1 MITLNDLSQN
11 RALRVFVVAL
21 GACAVALAAPRL
33 PVGRVDV
40 PFLLLSVVAV
50 SAGTRLRARVPRT
63 NASVSHADTLL
74 MLTLLLYGG
83 ALSVAFAA
91 VAALCAAA
99 QPSRKPSAML
109 RNVAAASGSTFLVA
123 AALRLSFGAGNLAQA
138 LPPFSLAA
146 AICLAALVQSAFRVV
161 AAAGEEERGVKGD
174 RARATWGARAVGFA
188 WTLAAYLAVNA
199 AALVIAKLIGLIGFY
214 GAFAFTLACAFV
226 HYAAG
231 VYLRGIS
238 DQAARARRIESQVA
252 VFEESEGL
260 FHSSF
265 DHAAIG
271 MAIVSANG
279 HLVLVN
285 RSLCGILGY
294 SEAELLAINFEQ
306 ITHPDD
312 LGNLLASI
320 KELLRGRAAAFH
332 VEKRFL
338 HKQGHPVWV
347 LCSVSRVRE
356 RATDSSAHLIL
367 QTQDIT
373 DRKRAEERLLHDA
386 FHDALTGLP
395 NRTLFIDHLKLAIAR
410 RQRDPEQNYAVLF
423 LDIDRF
429 KVINDSLGHMIGDH
443 LLVGIARRLET
454 CLRPGDTVARVGGDE
469 FTVLLEA
476 VRDEAE
482 AVAVTGRIQKE
493 LARPFYLG
501 GREVFTTT
509 SIGIAPGTSDYA
521 LPEEVLRD
529 ADTAM
534 YRAKSLGKARHEV
547 FDKEMHA
554 VAMNLLQVET
564 DLRGASERGEFF
576 LHYQA
581 IVSLD
586 DFGVRGFE
594 ALVRWRHPERGVIS
608 PMDFI
613 PVAEEWGQIVA
624 IGQWALREACGQMRE
639 WQQRFPSEPPLFVS
653 VNLSVRQFN
662 EPHLIEQVE
671 GILEETGLDPRSLK
685 LEITES
691 AVMDNLDAATG
702 MLEQLHALGVELSM
716 DDFGT
721 GYSSLSHLHR
731 FPIDTL
737 KVDRSFVMRMADSN
751 ENKEIVRTIL
761 MLAQNLGMD
770 VVAEGVETREQL
782 ALLRKLGCEYG
793 QGFLFSKPVDAEGA
807 EQIIAET
814 RAGEVASRQPA
825 EPECAAQVA

>member
-1 MITLNDLSQN
+1 MITLNDLRQS
-11 RALRVFVVAL
+11 RAPRVFVVAL
-21 GACAVALAAPRL
+21 GVCAVALAAVRL
-33 PVGRVDV
+33 PFGRVDV
-40 PFLLLSVVAV
+40 PFLLLSLVAV
-50 SAGTRLRARVPRT
+50 NAGTRLRARIPQT
-63 NASVSHADTLL
+63 SASVSHADMLLTVTLL
-74 MLTLLLYGG
+74 VYGG
-83 ALSVAFAA
+83 ELSVALAA
-91 VAALCAAA
+91 VAAVCASM
-99 QPSRKPSAML
+99 QPGRRPFVIL
-109 RNVAAASGSTFLVA
+109 RNTAAASGSTFLVA
-123 AALRLSFGAGNLAQA
+123 AALRLSFGAGDLAQSLS
-138 LPPFSLAA
+138 LPSLAA
-146 AICLAALVQSAFRVV
+146 AVCLVTLVQSVFRAVV
-161 AAAGEEERGVKGD
+161 ARDEGERVIEGGA
-174 RARATWGARAVGFA
+174 ARATRRAKSFA

-199 AALVIAKLIGLIGFY
+199 AALVIAKLIGLVGFY
-214 GAFAFTLACAFV
+214 GALAFTLAFAFI
-226 HYAAG
+226 HYAAE
-231 VYLRGIS
+231 VYLRSINDS
-238 DQAARARRIESQVA
+238 AARARQIESRV
-252 VFEESEGL
+252 VILEESEGL
-260 FHSSF
+260 FHSAF

-279 HLVLVN
+279 QLVQVN
-285 RSLCGILGY
+285 RSLCEILGY
-294 SEAELLAINFEQ
+294 SEAELLATNFQQ

-312 LGNLLASI
+312 LGNVLASI

-338 HKQGHPVWV
+338 HQQGHPVWV

-356 RATDSSAHLIL
+356 RATDSAHLIF

-410 RQRDPEQNYAVLF
+410 RQRNFDQNFAVLF
-423 LDIDRF
+423 LDLDRF
-429 KVINDSLGHMIGDH
+429 KIINDSLGHMIGDQ
-443 LLVGIARRLET
+443 LLVGIARRLEL

-469 FTVLLEA
+469 FTVLLEC

-482 AVAVTGRIQKE
+482 MIAVAGRIQKE
-493 LARPFYLG
+493 LSQPFYLS
-501 GREVFTTT
+501 GREVFTTS
-509 SIGIAPGTSDYA
+509 SIGIAPGTTDYA

-554 VAMNLLQVET
+554 VAMNLLQMET
-564 DLRGASERGEFF
+564 DLRGACDRGELF
-576 LHYQA
+576 LQYQA

-594 ALVRWRHPERGVIS
+594 ALVRWQHPERGVIS

-613 PVAEEWGQIVA
+613 PVAEESGQVVA
-624 IGQWALREACGQMRE
+624 IGQWALQEACRRMRG
-639 WQQRFPSEPPLFVS
+639 WQQRFPSDPPLFIS
-653 VNLSVRQFN
+653 VNLSIRQFN
-662 EPHLIEQVE
+662 EPRLIERVKE
-671 GILEETGLDPRSLK
+671 ILAETGLDPRSLK

-691 AVMDNLDAATG
+691 AVMDNIDAATE
-702 MLEQLHALGVELSM
+702 MLEQLRALGVQLSI

-721 GYSSLSHLHR
+721 GYSSLSYLHR
-731 FPIDTL
+731 FPINTL
-737 KVDRSFVMRMADSN
+737 KVDRSFVMRMADNN
-751 ENKEIVRTIL
+751 ENSEIVRTIL

-782 ALLRKLGCEYG
+782 ALLRELGCEYG

-814 RAGEVASRQPA
+814 RAVASHAPA
-825 EPECAAQVA
+825 EPESATQVA

>member
-1 MITLNDLSQN
+1 MITLNDLRQS

-21 GACAVALAAPRL
+21 GVCALAMAALRL
-33 PVGRVDV
+33 PFGRVDV
-40 PFLLLSVVAV
+40 PFLLLSLIAV
-50 SAGTRLRARVPRT
+50 NAGTRLRARIPRT
-63 NASVSHADTLL
+63 SASVSHADTILTV
-74 MLTLLLYGG
+74 TLLVYGG
-83 ALSVAFAA
+83 ELSVALAA
-91 VAALCAAA
+91 VAAVCASM
-99 QPSRKPSAML
+99 QPSRKPYAML
-109 RNVAAASGSTFLVA
+109 RNTAAASGSTLIAA
-123 AALRLSFGAGNLAQA
+123 AALRLSFGTGDLAQS
-138 LPPFSLAA
+138 LSLSSLAA
-146 AICLAALVQSAFRVV
+146 AVCLVTLVQSVFRALV
-161 AAAGEEERGVKGD
+161 AGDEGERGIDSDAGRAKW
-174 RARATWGARAVGFA
+174 RARAKRFA

-199 AALVIAKLIGLIGFY
+199 AALVIAKLIGLVGFY
-214 GAFAFTLACAFV
+214 GALAFTLAFAFT
-226 HYAAG
+226 HYAAE
-231 VYLRGIS
+231 VYLRSINDS
-238 DQAARARRIESQVA
+238 VTRARQIESRVA
-252 VFEESEGL
+252 ILEESEGL
-260 FHSSF
+260 FHSAF

-279 HLVLVN
+279 QLVQVN
-285 RSLCGILGY
+285 RSLCEILGY
-294 SEAELLAINFEQ
+294 SEAELLATNFQQ

-312 LGNLLASI
+312 LGNVLASI

-356 RATDSSAHLIL
+356 RATDSAHLIF

-410 RQRDPEQNYAVLF
+410 RQRNLEQNFAVLF
-423 LDIDRF
+423 LDLDRF
-429 KVINDSLGHMIGDH
+429 KIINDSLGHMIGDQ
-443 LLVGIARRLET
+443 LLVGIARRLEL

-469 FTVLLEA
+469 FTVLLEG

-482 AVAVTGRIQKE
+482 MIAVAGRIQKE
-493 LARPFYLG
+493 LSQPFYLS
-501 GREVFTTT
+501 GREVFTTS
-509 SIGIAPGTSDYA
+509 SIGIAPGTTDYA

-534 YRAKSLGKARHEV
+534 YRAKSSGKARHEV

-554 VAMNLLQVET
+554 VAMNLLQMET
-564 DLRGASERGEFF
+564 DLRGACDRGELF
-576 LHYQA
+576 LQYQA

-594 ALVRWRHPERGVIS
+594 ALVRWQHPERGVIS

-613 PVAEEWGQIVA
+613 PVAEESGQVVA
-624 IGQWALREACGQMRE
+624 IGQWALREACLRMRE
-639 WQQRFPSEPPLFVS
+639 WQQRFPSDPPLFIS
-653 VNLSVRQFN
+653 VNLSIRQFN
-662 EPHLIEQVE
+662 EPRLIEQVKE
-671 GILEETGLDPRSLK
+671 ILAETELDPRSLK

-691 AVMDNLDAATG
+691 AVMDNIDAATE
-702 MLEQLHALGVELSM
+702 MLGQLRALGVQLSI

-721 GYSSLSHLHR
+721 GYSSLSYLHR
-731 FPIDTL
+731 FPINTL
-737 KVDRSFVMRMADSN
+737 KVDRSFVMRMADNN
-751 ENKEIVRTIL
+751 ENSEIVRTIL

-793 QGFLFSKPVDAEGA
+793 QGFLFSKPVDADGA

-814 RAGEVASRQPA
+814 RAVASHAPA
-825 EPECAAQVA
+825 EPESATQVA